1 MATLTIELPDELA
14 QQIQGLGIPQERLE
28 TVVARV
34 VQEFLREW
42 DETAAS
48 PSGMVESQ
56 PTWSDATAFAR
67 RVIANNRDLFDELAR
82 L

>member
-1 MATLTIELPDELA
+1 MATLTIDLPDELA
-14 QQIQGLGIPQERLE
+14 QQIQGLGIPQKRLE

-42 DETAAS
+42 DEAAS
-48 PSGMVESQ
+48 SAEGVE
-56 PTWSDATAFAR
+56 PPATWSDATVFAR

-82 L
+82 V